1 MLNNKADFILE
12 YNEKAV
18 NISATPL
25 KRQDVDWSQSRVI
38 FVAPEFTKYQQHAI
52 GFKDLAIQLY
62 EIHKYA
68 NGLIVLNEVK
78 PPERKGSISTV
89 ARGSSQE
96 LKRISEEIRVY
107 NEEDLLKIADD
118 NIRDLYYELNS
129 SILKIGS
136 DIEVRPTK
144 MYIAFR
150 RKTGYVGIVV
160 LRSKLKIYLNAK
172 VSELDDPMKKARD
185 VKEIGHYSHGDTEV
199 TINNSSEIPYVLELI
214 KQAYQRN

>member
-1 MLNNKADFILE
+1 M
-12 YNEKAV
+12 
-18 NISATPL
+18 
-25 KRQDVDWSQSRVI
+25 
-38 FVAPEFTKYQQHAI
+38 
-52 GFKDLAIQLY
+52 
-62 EIHKYA
+62 
-68 NGLIVLNEVK
+68 
-78 PPERKGSISTV
+78 
-89 ARGSSQE
+89 
-96 LKRISEEIRVY
+96 
-107 NEEDLLKIADD
+107 LKIADD

-136 DIEVRPTK
+136 DMRVRTTK

-199 TINNSSEIPYVLELI
+199 TINNSSEIPYYPRLI